1 MLEVIAKLKA
11 KLLLSD
17 EQIQKILDKV
27 IEGGESSASDLAKW
41 YSERFEPNLVSID
54 EAGYSEMCINAL
66 KILKT
71 TAATDYGSSR
81 QRDMGQLWA
90 DMTRGYL
97 GEYAFKIFLEKRFQ
111 TQVELGHQKGD
122 LQEFLPTDIHSIVR
136 PNGKKEK
143 LNKTVSIKT
152 SKWNG
157 IWLDIPNAQ
166 FNHSDYHVFVKI
178 GADRDHLFSF
188 FKQLSVF
195 KDKILKRGEEI
206 GSLTKEQSIEIF
218 DSIPSFTPIPAYI
231 CGFAKK
237 SDSFNPLSYSGKKGR
252 KNFTITGWCGPISST
267 DLSEIKNRESILG
280 KVSFS
285 GIGEFS
291 HDSGYLFNTGNL
303 HWMQSDWENLTKS
316 L

>member
-1 MLEVIAKLKA
+1 MLDVQNELKTKLQI
-11 KLLLSD
+11 SD
-17 EQIQKILDKV
+17 IQALKIIEKV
-27 IEGGESSASDLAKW
+27 IEGGEASKRDLSSW
-41 YSERFEPNLVSID
+41 YTERFEPNIVSID
-54 EAGYSEMCINAL
+54 EVGYSEMCINAL

-97 GEYAFKIFLEKRFQ
+97 GEYAFKLFLKQNFQ
-111 TQVELGHQKGD
+111 THVELGHQKGN
-122 LQEFLPTDIHSIVR
+122 LKEFLPTDIHDIIR
-136 PNGKKEK
+136 PDGSRGKPKK
-143 LNKTVSIKT
+143 NVSIKT

-157 IWLDIPNAQ
+157 IWLDLPNAQ

-206 GSLTKEQSIEIF
+206 GSLTKEQSSAIF

-231 CGFAKK
+231 CGFA
-237 SDSFNPLSYSGKKGR
+237 SITDTYSPLSYSGKKGR
-252 KNFTITGWCGPISST
+252 KNYTITGWSGPISST
-267 DLSEIKNRESILG
+267 DLDTIKSRESIQG
-280 KVSFS
+280 KVSFA

-291 HDSGYLFNTGNL
+291 HDTGYLFNTGSLRWKQTDWVELISNL
-303 HWMQSDWENLTKS
+303 
-316 L
+316 